1 MMIWGYPYFRKPPYM
16 EIAINNYSQECWGS
30 EFVETLTLRDF
41 AKNLASILDLGM
53 LKNHVK
59 VEHFTFKS

>member
-1 MMIWGYPYFRKPPYM
+1 M

-53 LKNHVK
+53 PKNHVK